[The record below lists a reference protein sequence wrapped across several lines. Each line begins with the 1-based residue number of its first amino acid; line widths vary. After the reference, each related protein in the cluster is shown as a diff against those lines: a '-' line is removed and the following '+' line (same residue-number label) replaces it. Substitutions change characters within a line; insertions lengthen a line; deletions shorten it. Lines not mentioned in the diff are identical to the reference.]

1 MASNTKY
8 EDKPWLAHYDRGV
21 PGEIAYEPICLPE
34 YLERSVNRFPERTAL
49 ILEGFKISYRQL
61 NKMVNRFAT
70 CLNAFGIQK
79 GDRVAILLP
88 NVIPCVVSYYA
99 ILKIGAVAVMNNPAS
114 SDNELEYQLSNS
126 GAKILITLDLFVDRM
141 VQLRSKT
148 DINQIICTTFGDY
161 LPFLS
166 SISFRAFSKSKG
178 LSTKVKNADSVHL
191 WKDLMA
197 DYPPEPVHP
206 RLTFDD
212 IAMLQY
218 TGGTTGISKGVML
231 SHGNL
236 SCQIQQI
243 NAWFPT
249 FSRSDEII
257 LGALPFF
264 HSFGL
269 TCAMNNAV
277 FAGWEN
283 VLVPRPSPEKLLA
296 AIRKFKPTFA
306 PLVPTM
312 YINML
317 DHPDIQKIK
326 LTSIKACF
334 SGSAPLPV
342 DVIRRFEGLTGAAIS
357 EGFGLTEASPITHA
371 NPFQGKRKVG
381 SVGLPFPDTNCRIVD
396 LEDGVTDVPIG
407 ETGELLVK
415 GPQVMQGYWKHTQE
429 TAETLRD
436 GWLYTGDIAK
446 MDEQG
451 YFYIVDRK
459 KDMIISGGLN
469 VYPREI
475 DEVFYSHPKVL
486 EACAVGIP
494 HPTSG
499 EQLKVFVVL
508 HKNETVSE
516 EELLHY
522 CKDKMAAYKLPT
534 RIEFRKE
541 LPRSS
546 VGKVLRK
553 VLREEELARRSEY

>member
-1 MASNTKY
+1 MASNIRY
-8 EDKPWLAHYDRGV
+8 QDKPWLTHYDRGV
-21 PGEIAYEPICLPE
+21 PGEIAYESICLPE
-34 YLERSVNRFPERTAL
+34 YLERSVDKFPQRTAL
-49 ILEGFKISYRQL
+49 LLEGFKISYHRL
-61 NKMVNRFAT
+61 NEMVNRFAA

-99 ILKIGAVAVMNNPAS
+99 ILKIGAVAVMNNPMC
-114 SDNELEYQLSNS
+114 SDNELLYQFNDA
-126 GAKILITLDLFVDRM
+126 GAKILITLDVYVERM

-148 DINQIICTTFGDY
+148 DIKQIIFTSLGDY
-161 LPFLS
+161 LPFLKR
-166 SISFRAFSKSKG
+166 ISYGTFSKSEG
-178 LSTKVKNADSVHL
+178 LSTQVKNADAVHR
-191 WKDLMA
+191 WKDLLA
-197 DYPPEPVHP
+197 NYPPEPLHVH
-206 RLTFDD
+206 LTFDD

-243 NAWFPT
+243 HAWFPT
-249 FSRSDEII
+249 FAHSDEII

-269 TCAMNNAV
+269 TCAMNNAI

-283 VLVPRPSPEKLLA
+283 VLVPRPSAQNLLA

-306 PLVPTM
+306 PLVPSM
-312 YINML
+312 YIGMV
-317 DHPDIQKIK
+317 DHPDIQKID
-326 LTSIKACF
+326 LSSIKGCF

-381 SVGLPFPDTNCRIVD
+381 SVGLPFPDTSCRIVD
-396 LEDGVTDVPIG
+396 LQDGVTDVPIG

-415 GPQVMQGYWKHTQE
+415 GPQIMQGYWSHAEE
-429 TAETLRD
+429 TAESLRG

-451 YFYIVDRK
+451 YFYIIDRK

-475 DEVFYSHPKVL
+475 DEVFYSHPKVQ
-486 EACAVGIP
+486 EACAIGVP
-494 HPTSG
+494 HPTRG
-499 EQLKVFVVL
+499 EQIKVFVVL
-508 HKNETVSE
+508 HENKTVSE
-516 EELLHY
+516 EELLNY

-534 RIEFRKE
+534 RIEFRQE
-541 LPRSS
+541 LPKSN

-553 VLREEELARRSEY
+553 ALRDEELLF